1 MGGSGGA
8 RMARGGERGGHG
20 HGGRSFGGGVGYA
33 CTPLQLA
40 AGYCGYGY

>member
-20 HGGRSFGGGVGYA
+20 HVPGWSGGDSNRDALSM
-33 CTPLQLA
+33 PSRNRRD
-40 AGYCGYGY
+40 